1 MKKGSDNHE
10 GARDLVVFGQFCL
23 LARTPTVPKPCILLI
38 SQRKRFHDLC
48 VNCSGGRPSGKAVLK
63 ALITS

>member
-23 LARTPTVPKPCILLI
+23 LARTPTVPKSCIL
-38 SQRKRFHDLC
+38 FHR
-48 VNCSGGRPSGKAVLK
+48 VKGST
-63 ALITS
+63 TSA